1 MRLIDQV
8 LQPSFSCIL
17 GWGRANPRL
26 FRQASKHVACTQP
39 LGSLSH
45 SSLSIAAAFSRQL
58 LLPGLYTIFAGVHK
72 IVPIMSLGFSISNF
86 AAIFQLCV
94 DIQDIHDTL
103 SASDGHDD
111 SENVLIALESSKQNL
126 QLWQNTWR
134 GDAPNSDGRVER
146 LWGEDG
152 WVDLQKLLAEIAK
165 TIEAIKEADK
175 ERENA
180 KLGRRSLWKVLMLR
194 HLRKTRG
201 TSSKSPSTL
210 QLALDLDRTID
221 QLWIHSEVSFE
232 SLHGIPVKRY
242 SSPAR
247 DQQLAR
253 SVLVRQGAIALYQ
266 ACQRSATQC
275 ELDLDLLTIRNMP
288 PNPRDTSCSASD
300 TSLFYHLL
308 AANDPKQSRWDI
320 TAENF
325 HFSEAATI
333 SPNIK
338 VHEEPDLAVFESSSR
353 SNSHIICIQTSYSST
368 DNHYFRVATNHTATG
383 PLSERET
390 LAIELDGCKTSTK
403 PGILHSLPLRRKVE
417 LAYDL
422 VQCGFYLLG
431 TPWLASLTSKN
442 LRGIETTE
450 KMVCLLRVKTIPLDY
465 IYLEN
470 PDALSESSQVFQ
482 IGMILI
488 EIALDGLDSS
498 DTVKLENPYQY
509 ALSKL
514 PSVYKALGSKYY
526 RACAFCVQDRR
537 SISSY
542 VRQEKYQYPM
552 ETGWEVYLKELL
564 KEYHV
569 QVLSR

>member
-1 MRLIDQV
+1 MHSASRIAVSLVFIYTCA
-8 LQPSFSCIL
+8 FF
-17 GWGRANPRL
+17 PR
-26 FRQASKHVACTQP
+26 H
-39 LGSLSH
+39 
-45 SSLSIAAAFSRQL
+45 L
-58 LLPGLYTIFAGVHK
+58 LLPALYTIFAGDHE
-72 IVPIMSLGFSISNF
+72 IVPTMSLGFSITDF

-103 SASDGHDD
+103 SASDAHDN

-152 WVDLQKLLAEIAK
+152 WIDLQKLLTEIAK
-165 TIEAIKEADK
+165 TIEAIKDADK

-201 TSSKSPSTL
+201 TNSKSPSTL

-253 SVLVRQGAIALYQ
+253 SVLIRQGAIALYQ

-275 ELDLDLLTIRNMP
+275 ELDLDLLTIRSMP
-288 PNPRDTSCSASD
+288 PDPRDTPCSASD
-300 TSLFYHLL
+300 KGLFYHLL
-308 AANDPKQSRWDI
+308 ANYANDPKQSRWEI

-325 HFSEAATI
+325 HFPEAATTR
-333 SPNIK
+333 PNIK

-353 SNSHIICIQTSYSST
+353 SSSHIICIQTSYPSA
-368 DNHYFRVATNHTATG
+368 DDHYFRVATNHTATG
-383 PLSERET
+383 PLSESET
-390 LAIELDGCKTSTK
+390 LATELDRYKTSTK
-403 PGILHSLPLRRKVE
+403 SGILHSLTLRTKVE

-442 LRGIETTE
+442 LRRIETTE
-450 KMVCLLRVKTIPLDY
+450 RMVCLLGVKTIPLDY
-465 IYLEN
+465 IYLES
-470 PDALSESSQVFQ
+470 PDALSESSQLFQ
-482 IGMILI
+482 MGMILI

-509 ALSKL
+509 ALNKL
-514 PSVYKALGSKYY
+514 PSVYKVLGSKYY

-542 VRQEKYQYPM
+542 GRQEKYQYPM
-552 ETGWEVYLKELL
+552 ETGWEVFLKELL